1 MGDRT
6 KPPST
11 KTIRALDRGL
21 QVIELLSQGGAMT
34 LADLRKACGLSNP
47 TLLRILLTL
56 QVRGWVRRNLVEGR
70 YELAHSLGTLL
81 DEAARAH
88 PLAELAA
95 PFLLELRTRQ
105 ATWPSDLCSLV
116 GPGQI
121 EIVESTR
128 LRGPMAPTRT
138 SLGIRPSMVM
148 SAHGR
153 VILAFSSEEQGRRHI
168 EVVRQTGSKEDILRI
183 DNGSFAKEIAQ
194 TRARGYG
201 LREPDYWQP
210 PFDPGPELGAMAVPI
225 LSRSGVHGS
234 LSLVWIASETS
245 LKDILSQGGL
255 QDLQRTSAKIGV
267 ALEKAGVSAPDLQP

>member
-1 MGDRT
+1 MDARE
-6 KPPST
+6 KHSST
-11 KTIRALDRGL
+11 KTIRALGRGL
-21 QVIELLSQGGAMT
+21 QVVEFLSQRGQMT
-34 LADLRKACGLSNP
+34 LGDLRKATELSNP

-56 QVRGWVRRNLVEGR
+56 QDRGWVRRNIVEGR

-81 DEAARAH
+81 GEAARAH

-95 PFLLELRTRQ
+95 PFLLDLRARQ
-105 ATWPSDLCSLV
+105 ATWPSDLCTLV

-128 LRGPMAPTRT
+128 LRGPMALTRT

-153 VILAFSSEEQGRRHI
+153 VILAFSSEEQGLRHI
-168 EVVRQTGSKEDILRI
+168 EVIRQTGTKEDVLRVE
-183 DNGSFAKEIAQ
+183 NGSFAEEISR

-225 LSRSGVHGS
+225 LSRTGVHGS
-234 LSLVWIASETS
+234 LSIVWIASETS
-245 LKDILSQGGL
+245 LDEVLSQGGL
-255 QDLQRTSAKIGV
+255 QDMQRTSAKIGV
-267 ALEKAGVSAPDLQP
+267 ALDKGGVAAPTV